1 MRTNASGSFC
11 RAYSHALRIAMP
23 LPRFRAWRITCAP
36 ASAAVSAVSSVDP
49 SSTTTT
55 SLANCRALRTTEPIV
70 VPSLYAGMAAM
81 IFDSGNVFRNTAGTG
96 ADSSSSIE
104 RFLVTRG
111 RTDLPGSGPEHAPE
125 RIMVW
130 AEFSDV
136 GTIQTLRRRERNFYR
151 WEG

>member
-1 MRTNASGSFC
+1 
-11 RAYSHALRIAMP
+11 
-23 LPRFRAWRITCAP
+23 
-36 ASAAVSAVSSVDP
+36 
-49 SSTTTT
+49 
-55 SLANCRALRTTEPIV
+55 
-70 VPSLYAGMAAM
+70 MAAM

-151 WEG
+151 WEGLSPRTDVSLGWARRLHASHL